1 MPIYDTHLMRFL
13 HERVTHF
20 QRGEEPE
27 NMNIL
32 AFSLGRNLE
41 VKAQNMDLDSQNFT
55 DIQKNF
61 TG

>member
-20 QRGEEPE
+20 QRGEEPK
-27 NMNIL
+27 NMNNL
-32 AFSLGRNLE
+32 AFSRARNFE
-41 VKAQNMDLDSQNFT
+41 VKAHNMDLDSQNFV

>member
-1 MPIYDTHLMRFL
+1 MRFL
-13 HERVTHF
+13 HERVTHL

-32 AFSLGRNLE
+32 AFSLARNLE
-41 VKAQNMDLDSQNFT
+41 IEAHKMDLDSQNFA
-55 DIQKNF
+55 DMQKNF

>member
-1 MPIYDTHLMRFL
+1 MRFL

-32 AFSLGRNLE
+32 AFSLARNLE
-41 VKAQNMDLDSQNFT
+41 IEAHKMDLDSQNFA
-55 DIQKNF
+55 DMQKNF